1 MPSFSKKEPVSV
13 GVSDDTSATD
23 LSIVEYLT
31 TNFPLG
37 MPPASVANAPIPI
50 GSAASIPITQIMT
63 TSSLYA
69 CRQFL
74 ISKIVV
80 VA

>member
-13 GVSDDTSATD
+13 GVSDDKD